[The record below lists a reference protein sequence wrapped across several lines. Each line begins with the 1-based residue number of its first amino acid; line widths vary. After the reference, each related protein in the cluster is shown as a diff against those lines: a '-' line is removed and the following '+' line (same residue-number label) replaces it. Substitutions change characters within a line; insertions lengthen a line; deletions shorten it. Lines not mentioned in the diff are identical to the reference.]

1 MKKTLLLC
9 TWALASFSVF
19 CSTLASAD
27 NVSTWP
33 GSGTSSNA
41 DKKNAFGK
49 NVSGLF
55 YQPAANSKPAV
66 VWAVKNAPS
75 ILYKLDWNGK
85 NYVSDSNNGWSAGK
99 SMSYPDG
106 KGAPDAEGVTMAE
119 LSENAVYV
127 VSERD
132 GNQDSVNR
140 FSILRYD
147 LSGSGSTLRAS
158 HEWNFTAAMP
168 TNTPVNKGPEAIA
181 WVPDSYLTQ
190 AKFYDEHKKTLYQ
203 PQNYAN
209 HGSGLFF
216 VGMEDTGTIYAF
228 ALNFADSSYTIVATI
243 NSGESAIMDLS
254 FERDNQVLWA
264 HCDDTCNNRNHLLTV
279 DGKKNSASAGK
290 FIVQKSLQRPSDLP
304 DYNFEGIAIAPE
316 AECKNGQKHF
326 LWANDSNDDKH
337 VIWQSNIQCGA
348 LF

>member
-1 MKKTLLLC
+1 MKKIVSRVLC
-9 TWALASFSVF
+9 NLALASFSLF
-19 CSTLASAD
+19 SSTLASAD
-27 NVSTWP
+27 NLSTWP

-55 YQPAANSKPAV
+55 FQAAANSKPAV

-75 ILYKLDWNGK
+75 ILYKLGWDGK
-85 NYVSDSNNGWSAGK
+85 NYVSDSSNGWSEGK
-99 SMSYPDG
+99 SMAYTDG

-147 LSGSGSTLRAS
+147 LSGTSSTLRAS

-168 TNTPVNKGPEAIA
+168 TNTPVNKGPEAIT

-216 VGMEDTGTIYAF
+216 VGMENTGTIYAF
-228 ALNFADSSYTIVATI
+228 ALNYADASYTLIATI
-243 NSGESAIMDLS
+243 ASGETAIMELS
-254 FERDNQVLWA
+254 FDRDNQVLWA
-264 HCDDTCNNRNHLLTV
+264 HCDDTCKNHNHLLTV
-279 DGKKNSASAGK
+279 DDKKNSSTAGK
-290 FIVQKSLQRPSDLP
+290 FIVQKGYQRPSDLP
-304 DYNFEGIAIAPE
+304 DYNFEGIGIAPE
-316 AECKNGQKHF
+316 TECKNGQKPF
-326 LWANDSNDDKH
+326 LWANDKH
-337 VIWQSNIQCGA
+337 VIWQSNIKCGA